1 MRNRRLSSGR
11 GYRADDAWP
20 TTIWTQTVSSLQGA
34 MTYWPATTGPDGRP
48 HVAPVL
54 GIWLDGAIHACA
66 IHACAIHACA
76 IHACAIHA
84 CAIHACARRATR
96 KARDLARKPVAS
108 FGCNRLSGGLD
119 LIVTKADAVQVDENT
134 TLQSIADC
142 YEANYGSKGRY
153 TVFDG
158 AFSGAGGEALVYK
171 VAPSM
176 VFGFRKGASS
186 SQTRWRFLREQAHL
200 LSIAEFSAVNLT

>member
-54 GIWLDGAIHACA
+54 GIWLDG
-66 IHACAIHACA
+66 
-76 IHACAIHA
+76 AIHA

>member
-66 IHACAIHACA
+66 IHACA
-76 IHACAIHA
+76 
-84 CAIHACARRATR
+84 RRATR
-96 KARDLARKPVAS
+96 KARNLARKPVAS